1 MQKFNYH
8 THTRRCGHADNN
20 ITDED
25 FVKLFIQKG
34 FTKIAF
40 TDHCPE
46 KEEIDHRKNMRM
58 KYSEKDEYLNSIK
71 SLKEKYKDI
80 IEIETGF
87 EVEYLPG
94 QEENLFELKNE
105 TDKIILGQH
114 FIYNDNKSEILI
126 FRRHNFSDNELLR
139 YAEYIKLAVEKNIP
153 DIIAHPDLFMLGR
166 NKFGDVEKQV
176 SNIIC
181 SVAEQYGVPLEINL
195 SDPNLYLLGEKDK
208 IEYPCKEFWKIAS
221 EYKNLKVLYGVDAH
235 FEYQIMNYEKA
246 IEVANKHIGQDVI
259 DKLHF
264 CNKRLDIEW
273 ENQYIDNYI
282 KIKNERSEAIGDK
295 NE

>member
-20 ITDED
+20 MADED
-25 FVKLFIQKG
+25 FVKLFIEKG

-46 KEEIDHRKNMRM
+46 KEEIDYRTNMRM

-71 SLKEKYKDI
+71 SLKEKYKNV

-94 QEENLFELKNE
+94 QEKNLLELKSQ

-114 FIYNDNKSEILI
+114 FIYDENNEIKFL
-126 FRRHNFSDNELLR
+126 RRQKFSDEEALK
-139 YAEYIKLAVEKNIP
+139 YAEYIKIAIEKNIP
-153 DIIAHPDLFMLGR
+153 DIIAHPDVYMLSR
-166 NKFGDVEKQV
+166 EKYTEV
-176 SNIIC
+176 DKKVAHIIC
-181 SVAEQYGVPLEINL
+181 GTAEEYGIPIEINL
-195 SDPNLYLLGEKDK
+195 SHPNEVVIGRREN
-208 IEYPCKEFWKIAS
+208 IIYPCKEFWQIAS

-246 IEVANKHIGQDVI
+246 IEVANEHIGQDI
-259 DKLHF
+259 INKLH
-264 CNKRLDIEW
+264 L
-273 ENQYIDNYI
+273 YL
-282 KIKNERSEAIGDK
+282 
-295 NE
+295 

>member
-20 ITDED
+20 MTDED
-25 FVKLFIQKG
+25 FVKLFIKKG
-34 FTKIAF
+34 FTKVAF

-46 KEEIDHRKNMRM
+46 KERIDFRENMRM
-58 KYSEKDEYLNSIK
+58 KYNEKDNYLNSIK
-71 SLKEKYKDI
+71 SLKEKYKNI

-114 FIYNDNKSEILI
+114 FIYDEN
-126 FRRHNFSDNELLR
+126 NELKFLR
-139 YAEYIKLAVEKNIP
+139 KQKFNDEDALKYAEYIRTAIKKQIP
-153 DIIAHPDLFMLGR
+153 DIIAHPDVYMLSRDNYTGV
-166 NKFGDVEKQV
+166 DEKV
-176 SNIIC
+176 AHIIC
-181 SVAEQYGVPLEINL
+181 STAEKYEIPIEINL
-195 SDPNLYLLGEKDK
+195 SQPNLFIIGE
-208 IEYPCKEFWKIAS
+208 IENIVYPCKEFWKIAS
-221 EYKNLKVLYGVDAH
+221 EYKNLKVIYGVDAH

-246 IEVANKHIGQDVI
+246 IEIANKHIGQNII

-264 CNKRLDIEW
+264 CNEKLE
-273 ENQYIDNYI
+273 I
-282 KIKNERSEAIGDK
+282 K
-295 NE
+295 

>member
-8 THTRRCGHADNN
+8 THTKRCGHADNN
-20 ITDED
+20 MTDED
-25 FVKLFIQKG
+25 FVKLFIKKG

-46 KEEIDHRKNMRM
+46 KEEIDYRKNMRM

-71 SLKEKYKDI
+71 LLKEKYKDI

-114 FIYNDNKSEILI
+114 FIYNDNKSELLI
-126 FRRHNFSDNELLR
+126 FRRHKFSDKELLR

-221 EYKNLKVLYGVDAH
+221 EYKNLKVIYGVDAH

-246 IEVANKHIGQDVI
+246 IEVANKYIGQEII

-264 CNKRLDIEW
+264 CN
-273 ENQYIDNYI
+273 
-282 KIKNERSEAIGDK
+282 
-295 NE
+295 